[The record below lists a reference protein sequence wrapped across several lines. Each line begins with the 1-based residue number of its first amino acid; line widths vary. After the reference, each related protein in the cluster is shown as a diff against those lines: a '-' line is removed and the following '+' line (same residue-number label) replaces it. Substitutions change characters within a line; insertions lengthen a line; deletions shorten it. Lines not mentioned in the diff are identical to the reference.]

1 MTMKKFKLKYGDVST
16 FTSATPSGVV
26 DYLRNNSRYPMS
38 GEDVFLRSAAE
49 SANNWCGSNIRFDS
63 KENFAQDLMNAGML
77 EEVVK

>member
-38 GEDVFLRSAAE
+38 GEDQQIT
-49 SANNWCGSNIRFDS
+49 G
-63 KENFAQDLMNAGML
+63 
-77 EEVVK
+77 VVATFGLTARRILLKI